1 MIFVLVC
8 HFVLNC
14 VAFVS
19 LSSGLNGC
27 LGQCGLGQCGLFCE
41 GYDCLRGSVVSF
53 LCILRGSVLSKIG
66 VIVCD
71 FRVGVP
77 FRVQLCR
84 FCVSLE
90 WSSCVDEGDVV
101 FFVRAMIRCGGVLC
115 LFCVF

>member
-1 MIFVLVC
+1 MLVC

-27 LGQCGLGQCGLFCE
+27 LGQCGLFCE

-53 LCILRGSVLSKIG
+53 LCILVLKMG
-66 VIVCD
+66 GIVCD
-71 FRVGVP
+71 FCAGVP
-77 FRVQLCR
+77 FCFELCR

-90 WSSCVDEGDVV
+90 WS
-101 FFVRAMIRCGGVLC
+101 
-115 LFCVF
+115 